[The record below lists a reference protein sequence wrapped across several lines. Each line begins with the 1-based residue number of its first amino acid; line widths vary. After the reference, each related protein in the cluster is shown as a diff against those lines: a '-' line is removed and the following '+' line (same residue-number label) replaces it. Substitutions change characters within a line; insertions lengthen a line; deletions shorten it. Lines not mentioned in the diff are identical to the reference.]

1 VRGAGTRLYRARP
14 YPARPYRTRLYHPAG
29 MQPEG
34 LDRVLYIQIAWL
46 AKACSP
52 PPPRAPISRFCIT
65 RKEYNS
71 TLLFAGGLPSQE
83 DRSFQKTQSS
93 GRGTAWVSALGTV
106 AGRSEPGPAEGFPRP
121 GQAPTSRP
129 GPQGPVRSC
138 EAAWRPVPPFKG
150 RSDHLHPGRRP
161 RQPWAAAEPAISP
174 RGYRALR
181 PRRDRAAWR
190 RSARLRPRRC
200 PRRPRRQLRP
210 RTRPGAGAPLDPG
223 GNRRRPVPCRA
234 TASPDRTSRRA
245 AGNGLGQ
252 GRGDL
257 AFASHAICTYNRQH
271 SANTASC
278 QRSFLPA

>member
-1 VRGAGTRLYRARP
+1 MTNAIAGRS
-14 YPARPYRTRLYHPAG
+14 
-29 MQPEG
+29 
-34 LDRVLYIQIAWL
+34 VL
-46 AKACSP
+46 P

-65 RKEYNS
+65 RKEYVSARPFVGGPSLREDHSSRKLRSSPEGDGLGLRPGNS
-71 TLLFAGGLPSQE
+71 RRPVGTRSRRGLP
-83 DRSFQKTQSS
+83 R
-93 GRGTAWVSALGTV
+93 AWAAST
-106 AGRSEPGPAEGFPRP
+106 
-121 GQAPTSRP
+121 QAPTPRP
-129 GPQGPVRSC
+129 GPQGPVR
-138 EAAWRPVPPFKG
+138 
-150 RSDHLHPGRRP
+150 
-161 RQPWAAAEPAISP
+161 P
-174 RGYRALR
+174 RGARCRPSRDAATTFTPAGGRGSHGRPQSRRSLLGAIALR